1 MSHRIRFARRNWPRF
16 ASNQCFVLSP
26 LLKKISRGLGN
37 VVCLSVTLVRII
49 IEMETNRSLWPFVTR
64 FFFLLSFM
72 SRLHL
77 FLASLLFMSLH
88 YNNRAKSTHTHY
100 RHHTRRRSI
109 WIEWI
114 RQLCAHPSN
123 SHIWCIWNGPTLIKN
138 ELTIFFIVLFV
149 RMCEKDEKKIHMQMQ
164 TVRMAFTDGVS
175 CLYSFYGYNCAHIR
189 TQSRCK
195 RLPTH
200 THWGGQALAVSQIIR
215 M

>member
-138 ELTIFFIVLFV
+138 ELTIFFYRSARQNVWE
-149 RMCEKDEKKIHMQMQ
+149 RWKKKYTCRCRRCGWPSLMVFLVYI
-164 TVRMAFTDGVS
+164 AFTAITVHIYVHKVDAN
-175 CLYSFYGYNCAHIR
+175 GYLH
-189 TQSRCK
+189 
-195 RLPTH
+195 TH
-200 THWGGQALAVSQIIR
+200 TGEARLWQSVK
-215 M
+215 